1 MPSLSPAA
9 ALHVMR
15 QGYLCNGLALLLL
28 LPIGF
33 AGAAPALVAN
43 MTAGTGPGQ
52 VGVLGG
58 AEDAGKFGP
67 PSFAVLPDES
77 LVVLDAVNLR
87 LNVISKRGFVK
98 AIALDTLRAP
108 RDLAFAAGKLYVWD
122 DGVVQVAKY
131 SAAGGLVALPRHSG
145 QQESSSLAARAARS
159 AFSDAGLV
167 GKGGGDNRES
177 APAMSVTD
185 SSGRSWNYRVARQRE
200 GLALKVWREDG
211 EPTTL
216 VLPLGGVAEGAA
228 LIAIDTQGN
237 FYVRAE
243 QFNSAEGAV
252 SADIFVAKFNS
263 AGKRLAYFALP
274 DGEGWVTSGRV
285 FSISPTGRVYVANDA
300 DGFGIHEL
308 SASSERAAPSMAV
321 RPTKALV
328 EAARSIPDE
337 RVAILARADLFY
349 KLAWPLAPANYNG
362 KYSSVCDKSTGKF
375 WLRPSRLNGKTG
387 ETIKAVPYAWG
398 VKDTLDGFS
407 KKIRAGALAGNV
419 CTCRDPAVNDCV
431 IREVA
436 GIDCSGLVSRA
447 WDIAPLGTS
456 GLAGKGRPRDRIE
469 QLLPGDILNKA
480 GSHVILFVAFNPTA
494 TPPSVTAYESSLH
507 CDGVCRRDIP
517 LRQLRGYKLYSPA
530 FLER

>member
-1 MPSLSPAA
+1 MSSSPPTA
-9 ALHVMR
+9 ALR
-15 QGYLCNGLALLLL
+15 AARLACLCSGLALVL
-28 LPIGF
+28 LPPIGL
-33 AGAAPALVAN
+33 AGTAPALVAN

-52 VGVLGG
+52 VGVLGD

-67 PSFAVLPDES
+67 PSFVALPDES
-77 LVVLDAVNLR
+77 LAVLDAVNLR
-87 LNVISKRGFVK
+87 VNVISKGGFVK

-108 RDLAFAAGKLYVWD
+108 RDLAFAAGKLFVWD
-122 DGVVQVAKY
+122 DGVVQVAQY
-131 SAAGGLVALPRHSG
+131 STGGGLVTVPRRSE

-167 GKGGGDNRES
+167 RKSSGDHRES
-177 APAMSVTD
+177 ASAMSVTD
-185 SSGRSWNYRVARQRE
+185 FSGRSWNYRVARQRE
-200 GLALKVWREDG
+200 GLALKVWRADG
-211 EPTTL
+211 APTTL
-216 VLPLGGVAEGAA
+216 ALPLGGDAEGAA

-243 QFNSAEGAV
+243 QFDSADGALL
-252 SADIFVAKFNS
+252 ADIFVAKFS
-263 AGKRLAYFALP
+263 PVGKLLANFVLP

-300 DGFGIHEL
+300 VGFGIHEL
-308 SASSERAAPSMAV
+308 SASSEPARPPMAAKPTREPS
-321 RPTKALV
+321 
-328 EAARSIPDE
+328 EAARIVSEE
-337 RVAILARADLFY
+337 RAAILARADLFY
-349 KLAWPLAPANYNG
+349 KLAWPMAAANYSG
-362 KYSSVCDKSTGKF
+362 KYSSVCDKSAGKF

-398 VKDTLDGFS
+398 IKDTLAGFS
-407 KKIRAGALAGNV
+407 EKIRAGALAGNV

-431 IREVA
+431 IRDAA

-456 GLAGKGRPRDRIE
+456 GLAGKGRPRDKME

-507 CDGVCRRDIP
+507 CQGVCRRDIP
-517 LRQLRGYKLYSPA
+517 LRQLRGYRLYSPA